1 VFAVI
6 VVIQSGLRVSGS
18 MKWVRLIAQIT
29 EKWQSLKQLRGK
41 LARAFLCAVALYRK
55 ALIMSVITNPDHIA
69 QMRILTLRQAL
80 RLEMLGMKRGGRSA
94 YAILKAEGYKGTR
107 QAIFDQLTEQR
118 AEWLGES
125 V

>member
-1 VFAVI
+1 
-6 VVIQSGLRVSGS
+6 
-18 MKWVRLIAQIT
+18 
-29 EKWQSLKQLRGK
+29 
-41 LARAFLCAVALYRK
+41 
-55 ALIMSVITNPDHIA
+55 MSAITNPDHIE
-69 QMRILTLRQAL
+69 QMRLLTLRQAL
-80 RLEMLGMKRGGRSA
+80 KLEMMGMKRGGQSA

>member
-1 VFAVI
+1 MTWAH
-6 VVIQSGLRVSGS
+6 
-18 MKWVRLIAQIT
+18 LIAQTT
-29 EKWQSLKQLRGK
+29 EKWTSLKQFRGK
-41 LARAFLCAVALYRK
+41 LERAFLCAVALYRK
-55 ALIMSVITNPDHIA
+55 ALIMSAITNPEQIA
-69 QMRILTLRQAL
+69 QVRILILRQAL
-80 RLEMLGMKRGGRSA
+80 KLEMMGMKRGGKSA

>member
-1 VFAVI
+1 MTWAH
-6 VVIQSGLRVSGS
+6 
-18 MKWVRLIAQIT
+18 LIALT
-29 EKWQSLKQLRGK
+29 MAKWTPFKQLRGK
-41 LARAFLCAVALYRK
+41 PLRVFLCAVALYRK

-69 QMRILTLRQAL
+69 QIRILTLRQAL
-80 RLEMLGMKRGGRSA
+80 KLEMMGMKRRGGQSA

>member
-1 VFAVI
+1 
-6 VVIQSGLRVSGS
+6 
-18 MKWVRLIAQIT
+18 
-29 EKWQSLKQLRGK
+29 
-41 LARAFLCAVALYRK
+41 
-55 ALIMSVITNPDHIA
+55 
-69 QMRILTLRQAL
+69 MRILTLRQAL

>member
-1 VFAVI
+1 
-6 VVIQSGLRVSGS
+6 
-18 MKWVRLIAQIT
+18 
-29 EKWQSLKQLRGK
+29 
-41 LARAFLCAVALYRK
+41 
-55 ALIMSVITNPDHIA
+55 MSVITNPDHIA

-80 RLEMLGMKRGGRSA
+80 RLEMLGMKRRGGQSA

>member
-1 VFAVI
+1 
-6 VVIQSGLRVSGS
+6 
-18 MKWVRLIAQIT
+18 
-29 EKWQSLKQLRGK
+29 
-41 LARAFLCAVALYRK
+41 
-55 ALIMSVITNPDHIA
+55 MSVITNPDHIA

-80 RLEMLGMKRGGRSA
+80 KLEMMGMKRRGQSA
-94 YAILKAEGYKGTR
+94 YVILKAEGYKGTR